1 MEKRAL
7 LAVVL
12 SIIVLIAYQQW
23 IAPQYIPRP
32 TAPTEEK
39 REEKSVAVTPSPR
52 PTLPET
58 KPLAPLPRKP
68 AKEVKVETDL
78 YVATFTSNGA
88 RLKSFKLKRYRTA
101 ADKNSPPFEMISSAT
116 GVPLPLGIH
125 LNNPQPIDDEGIVY
139 GVQESGLKLTGDA
152 RGTLLFLGQSSSGI
166 SITKKFTFTG
176 SQYPID
182 IEVSASGAEGLQPGL
197 LLTSEGTHKGSTKD
211 AAFEGLLTLHDDKVQ
226 WITADKIE
234 ERQDLSGAI
243 SWAGFGYTYFLFA
256 VIPENGSG
264 ETLTIEKA
272 GPALVMNLASQPG
285 SSGANSS
292 HYTLFVGPKDL
303 DVLKTVGKGLEKSIY
318 FGYFA
323 FISIPLLYL
332 LHFSHQFT
340 GSYGI
345 DIILLTVFVKILMAP
360 LTHKSFVSM
369 KRMQKL
375 APQMERIKQKFQND
389 KEKMNKEIMELYRR
403 NKVNPIGGC
412 LPMLLQFPIFIGLY
426 QALLTP
432 IELRHAPFLWIKDL
446 SQPDWKSLPFALPS
460 WLGGEF
466 GLPVL
471 TLLMGASMF
480 AQQWMTPTAGDP
492 NQRRMMLMMP
502 VIFTVMFVTFPA
514 GLTIYWLVNNVLSI
528 AQQYLINRME

>member
-1 MEKRAL
+1 M
-7 LAVVL
+7 V
-12 SIIVLIAYQQW
+12 
-23 IAPQYIPRP
+23 
-32 TAPTEEK
+32 
-39 REEKSVAVTPSPR
+39 
-52 PTLPET
+52 
-58 KPLAPLPRKP
+58 
-68 AKEVKVETDL
+68 
-78 YVATFTSNGA
+78 
-88 RLKSFKLKRYRTA
+88 
-101 ADKNSPPFEMISSAT
+101 SSAP
-116 GVPLPLGIH
+116 GVPYPLGVQF
-125 LNNPQPIDDEGIVY
+125 NNSQPVDDEDIVY
-139 GVQESGLKLTGDA
+139 GVQESGLKLTRDA
-152 RGTLLFLGQSSSGI
+152 EGTLLFQGQSPTGFT
-166 SITKKFTFTG
+166 ITKKFAFTG
-176 SQYPID
+176 SQYPI
-182 IEVSASGAEGLQPGL
+182 EVELSVNGVAGFQPGL
-197 LLTSEGTHKGSTKD
+197 ILTSEGTPKGSEKD
-211 AAFEGLLTLHDDKVQ
+211 AAFEGLLTLHDGKVQ
-226 WITADKIE
+226 WITADEIE
-234 ERQDLSGAI
+234 ESNDLSGAI

-256 VIPENGSG
+256 AIPESGSA
-264 ETLTIEKA
+264 ETLAIEKA
-272 GPALVMNLASQPG
+272 GPGMAMKLTSQPLSNAG
-285 SSGANSS
+285 NQSR
-292 HYTLFVGPKDL
+292 YTLYVGPKDL
-303 DVLKTVGKGLEKSIY
+303 EIMKAIGRDLEKSIY

-340 GSYGI
+340 ASYGI

-375 APQMERIKQKFQND
+375 QPQMERIKQKFQND

-432 IELRHAPFLWIKDL
+432 IQLRHAPFLWIKDL
-446 SQPDWKSLPFALPS
+446 SQPDWKSLPFELPS

-466 GLPVL
+466 GFPVL

-514 GLTIYWLVNNVLSI
+514 GLTIYWLVNNILSI